1 MSVGPLI
8 ATLTAT
14 RAVLPLATVEGLPGG
29 GADLTPAELRD
40 LVTALARIADDAER
54 RLLTQ
59 RGKPAPAVRRTYP
72 LT

>member
-1 MSVGPLI
+1 MTVNPLT

-14 RAVLPLATVEGLPGG
+14 RTGLPLATVEGLPGG

-40 LVTALARIADDAER
+40 LAAALARIADDAER
-54 RLLTQ
+54 TPLAQ
-59 RGKPAPAVRRTYP
+59 RGKPAPAVWRTYP